1 MNVISIMAHQDDEM
15 FCLGK
20 MLRCQARGDRLG
32 FITLTDGSK
41 GFVQKPDIAPSD
53 AARIRHEEMS
63 ALAHTL
69 DAEYINLAEPDEF
82 LLDTPAVRLKL
93 IEAIRAVG
101 ADPSFTHF
109 SEDYNLDHIATN
121 LLIRQCAMQSCLP
134 VLPTRSHPLQNHP
147 AVFLVEPHGPISFTP
162 SYYVDISG
170 VQTKKAELVG
180 HHHSQEEAMQ
190 QIMGPGLADYITK
203 VSVFRGFQSG
213 CAHAEG
219 FVPMPAR
226 GALKP
231 YPVLP

>member
-1 MNVISIMAHQDDEM
+1 LNVISIMAHQDDEM
-15 FCLGK
+15 FCMGT
-20 MLRCQARGDRLG
+20 MLRCQARGDRLF

-53 AARIRHEEMS
+53 AARIRHAEMS
-63 ALAHTL
+63 ALAHAL

-82 LLDTPAVRLKL
+82 LMDTPSVRLKL

-101 ADPSFTHF
+101 ADLIFTHF

-121 LLIRQCAMQSCLP
+121 LLVRQCAMHSCLP
-134 VLPTRSHPLQNHP
+134 VLPTRSQPLQNHP
-147 AVFLVEPHGPISFTP
+147 AVFLIEPHGPIPFTP
-162 SYYVDISG
+162 SYYVDISS
-170 VQTKKAELVG
+170 VHAKKAELVG
-180 HHHSQEEAMQ
+180 HHRSQEEAIR
-190 QIMGPGLADYITK
+190 QIGGTGLADYIAK
-203 VSVFRGFQSG
+203 VSMFRGCQSG